1 MSFHH
6 APVTKGLMVICGIA
20 SLAAALFDIKYY
32 LHLQLIPHLWRD
44 HQYWRL
50 LIYPLAFANSGDLL
64 LAEAILFF
72 IGANI
77 ERTFG
82 SEKFASF
89 AFVTTVLATL
99 FSFISLVLFHNLGL
113 NAIPSGPYALI
124 FSMLY
129 QHYRIVPSVYH
140 FRIFGVSFSNKIF
153 HYILPLQLFVGQS
166 PGSAVAGAIGLLSG
180 QLYRTDILGLKSYR
194 LSPRIVRF
202 SSRFLLPLLGSMR
215 PPRRNAS
222 IGDDPPSARRTMS
235 TAASVAA
242 GLGIPTALRP
252 PTQQT
257 NTTPTTGRQTPDT
270 QQPPTLRSLVQEL
283 RGQGTPLGLRAP
295 SEAEITQVSSM
306 FPNVRREDVISALQR
321 SDTAERA
328 VEFLLSSQT

>member
-6 APVTKGLMVICGIA
+6 APVTKGLMVLCGVA

-32 LHLQLIPHLWRD
+32 MHLQLIPHLWRD

-50 LIYPLAFANSGDLL
+50 LIYPLAFANSSDLL
-64 LAEAILFF
+64 VAESTLFF
-72 IGANI
+72 IGTNV

-89 AFVTTVLATL
+89 IFVTTVLSTL
-99 FSFISLVLFHNLGL
+99 LSFASLVLFHSIGL
-113 NAIPSGPYALI
+113 NVIPSGPYALV
-124 FSMLY
+124 FSILY
-129 QHYRIVPSVYH
+129 QHYRIVPSIYH
-140 FRIFGVSFSNKIF
+140 FRILGASFSNKIF

-166 PGSAVAGAIGLLSG
+166 PGSVVAGTIGLLAG
-180 QLYRTDILGLKSYR
+180 QLYRTDVLGLKTYR
-194 LSPRIVRF
+194 LSPRIVRL
-202 SSRFLLPLLGSMR
+202 STRFLLPLLGSMR
-215 PPRRNAS
+215 PPRRGAS
-222 IGDDPPSARRTMS
+222 IGDDPPTARRTMS

-252 PTQQT
+252 PTQPA
-257 NTTPTTGRQTPDT
+257 NTTATAGAQTPDA
-270 QQPPTLRSLVQEL
+270 QPSTLRSIVQEL

-306 FPNVRREDVISALQR
+306 FPNVRREDVIGALQR
-321 SDTAERA
+321 SDTTERA
-328 VEFLLSSQT
+328 VEILLSTQT

>member
-6 APVTKGLMVICGIA
+6 APVTKGLMVICGLA

-32 LHLQLIPHLWRD
+32 MHLQLIPHLWRD

-50 LIYPLAFANSGDLL
+50 FIYPLAFANSSDLL
-64 LAEAILFF
+64 IAESTLFL
-72 IGANI
+72 IGTNI

-89 AFVTTVLATL
+89 VFVTTVLSTL
-99 FSFISLVLFHNLGL
+99 LSFLSLVLFHNIGL
-113 NAIPSGPYALI
+113 NYIPSGPYALV
-124 FSMLY
+124 FSILY

-153 HYILPLQLFVGQS
+153 TYILPLQLFVGHS
-166 PGSAVAGAIGLLSG
+166 PGSAVAGAIGLLTG

-194 LSPRIVRF
+194 LSPRIIRF
-202 SSRFLLPLLGSMR
+202 STRFLLPLLGSMR
-215 PPRRNAS
+215 PPRRGGS
-222 IGDDPPSARRTMS
+222 IGDEPPTRRTMS

-252 PTQQT
+252 PGMQANNTQT
-257 NTTPTTGRQTPDT
+257 AGRQTPDA
-270 QQPPTLRSLVQEL
+270 QPPTLRSIVQEF

-295 SEAEITQVSSM
+295 SEAEIAQVSSM
-306 FPNVRREDVISALQR
+306 FPDARREDVIGALQR
-321 SDTAERA
+321 SDTTERA
-328 VEFLLSSQT
+328 VEILLSTQT